1 MNIKQ
6 TEGWLEALE
15 PIATEVIYLRQ
26 DLKSEMGEMR
36 EYVSQQSH
44 LQDLLQKELSNFI
57 NVMESYSPTQGRKS
71 VQEMKSIVEQIS
83 LKTKQIQTA
92 LPEEKISEMH
102 IKLGKLDSAIS
113 QLQKEVHQQ
122 SLQLADFPSWK
133 LVIQMAFLLAFLMSA
148 SMFGSYYLMI
158 PSNNSLEKKI
168 DQVNN
173 RNEQIWKKIK
183 K

>member
-1 MNIKQ
+1 MNTNQK
-6 TEGWLEALE
+6 EVLLEALE

-26 DLKSEMGEMR
+26 DLKSEMSELR

-44 LQDLLQKELSNFI
+44 LQNSLQQELNNFI
-57 NVMESYSPTQGRKS
+57 SVIENYSPAQGRKS
-71 VQEMKSIVEQIS
+71 VQEIKSIIEQIS

-92 LPEEKISEMH
+92 LPEEKISKMH
-102 IKLGKLDSAIS
+102 VKLENLSSVIS

-133 LVIQMAFLLAFLMSA
+133 LVIQMTLILAFLMGA
-148 SMFGSYYLMI
+148 SVFGSYYMMI